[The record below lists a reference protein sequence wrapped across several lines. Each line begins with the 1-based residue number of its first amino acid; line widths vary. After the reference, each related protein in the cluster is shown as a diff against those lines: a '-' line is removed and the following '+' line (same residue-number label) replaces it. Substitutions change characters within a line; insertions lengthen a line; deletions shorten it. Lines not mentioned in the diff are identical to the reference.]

1 MTLNLTIINLLRRF
15 KMRKYLLSTSAIAGV
30 SLLSSLALADV
41 AIKGSMEFQ
50 YSSTD
55 SNVAANDGTATSSD
69 AEVGITFTNKTD
81 SGLNITFD
89 NQFDTDA
96 GTMDQ
101 HNLTI
106 SGGFGTIVMGASD
119 GAEDKYSMNPGSV
132 TQEETNAS
140 ILTNTVSTT
149 QIGTSTGARQDGDS
163 TRVSYHL
170 PAMGGLT
177 AGISSAT
184 TLAGGADTTMMGMN
198 YVMDAGG
205 AAIKLGYSTA
215 TKEGAAKDTDSSS
228 LGLQVVTNGITF
240 SIAQGSYE
248 ATDEDQTTNSAGI
261 GYTLANGLAIGA
273 FTVKSEDDLDAGEE
287 YTATHYEAAYTIA
300 SGLSAVVTVSDFD
313 YENGTAADAGT
324 ADESGTITTLNIK
337 ASF

>member
-1 MTLNLTIINLLRRF
+1 
-15 KMRKYLLSTSAIAGV
+15 MRKYLLSTSAIAGV
-30 SLLSSLALADV
+30 SLVSSLALADV

-55 SNVAANDGTATSSD
+55 SNITSFDGTATSSD

-89 NQFDTDA
+89 NQFDIDA
-96 GTMDQ
+96 GGMDQ
-101 HNLTI
+101 HNITI
-106 SGGFGTIVMGASD
+106 AGGFGTIVMGTSD

-140 ILTNTVSTT
+140 TLTNMTGGTTT

-163 TRVSYHL
+163 SRVSYHL

-184 TLAGGADTTMMGMN
+184 TLAGGADLTMMGMN

-205 AAIKLGYSTA
+205 AAVKIGYSTA
-215 TKEGAAKDTDSSS
+215 TKENATKDKDSSS
-228 LGLQVVTNGITF
+228 LGVQVVTNGITF

-248 ATDEDQTTNSAGI
+248 ATDEDQTTNSFGI
-261 GYTLANGLAIGA
+261 GYTLANGIAIGA

-287 YTATHYEAAYTIA
+287 YSATHYEAAYTIA

-313 YENGTAADAGT
+313 YENGTSADTGAT
-324 ADESGTITTLNIK
+324 DESGTITTLNIK

>member
-1 MTLNLTIINLLRRF
+1 
-15 KMRKYLLSTSAIAGV
+15 
-30 SLLSSLALADV
+30 
-41 AIKGSMEFQ
+41 MEFQ
-50 YSSTD
+50 LSITD
-55 SNVAANDGTATSSD
+55 SNIASFDGTATGSD

-81 SGLNITFD
+81 SGLTVTFD

-96 GTMDQ
+96 GSMDQ

-106 SGGFGTIVMGASD
+106 AGGFGTLVMGTSD
-119 GAEDKYSMNPGSV
+119 GAEDKYGMNPGSA
-132 TQEETNAS
+132 TAEESDAS
-140 ILTNTVSTT
+140 TLTNTVATT

-163 TRVSYHL
+163 SRVSYHL

-177 AGISSAT
+177 AGISQRT
-184 TLAGGADTTMMGMN
+184 TLAGGADVTMMGMN

-205 AAIKLGYSTA
+205 AAIKIGYSTA
-215 TKEGAAKDTDSSS
+215 TTENATKDKDSSS
-228 LGLQVVTNGITF
+228 LGVEIATNGVTF
-240 SIAQGSYE
+240 TIAQGSYE
-248 ATDEDQTTNSAGI
+248 ASDEDQTTNSAGLA
-261 GYTLANGLAIGA
+261 YTLANGLKVGA

-287 YTATHYEAAYTIA
+287 YSATHYEAIYTIA

-324 ADESGTITTLNIK
+324 VDESGTITTLNIK